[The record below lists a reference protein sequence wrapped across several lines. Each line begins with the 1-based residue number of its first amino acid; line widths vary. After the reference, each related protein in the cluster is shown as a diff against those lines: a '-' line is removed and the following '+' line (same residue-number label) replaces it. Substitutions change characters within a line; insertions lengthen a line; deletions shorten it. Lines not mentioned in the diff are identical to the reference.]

1 MAVLYFPL
9 SPQIPLLPSAEVL
22 GAHFLEKLEAIRP
35 NLPAL
40 LPMPLLPASP
50 PAASPRHHCCLDS
63 GAIPSSRPGAST
75 PGSIL
80 PLSASA
86 PSPFL
91 PYRSLLH
98 THKCSNNFLQERER
112 GRKEGGKEDREGR
125 RKKRGKKEGK
135 YTTTSVKVLAG
146 KQNSCRGFN

>member
-98 THKCSNNFLQERER
+98 THKCSNNFLQEKER
-112 GRKEGGKEDREGR
+112 VKEGGRKGR
-125 RKKRGKKEGK
+125 QGGKKEEK
-135 YTTTSVKVLAG
+135 EERRRESTPPHQL
-146 KQNSCRGFN
+146 RF

>member
-9 SPQIPLLPSAEVL
+9 SPQTPLLPSAEVL

-98 THKCSNNFLQERER
+98 THKCSNNFLQEKER
-112 GRKEGGKEDREGR
+112 VKEGGRKGRQGGKKEEEEEGR
-125 RKKRGKKEGK
+125 RESTPPHQLR
-135 YTTTSVKVLAG
+135 
-146 KQNSCRGFN
+146 F

>member
-9 SPQIPLLPSAEVL
+9 SPQTPLLPSAEVL

-63 GAIPSSRPGAST
+63 GAIPSSRPVAST

-112 GRKEGGKEDREGR
+112 GKEGGRKGRQGGKKEEEEEGR
-125 RKKRGKKEGK
+125 RESTPPHQLR
-135 YTTTSVKVLAG
+135 
-146 KQNSCRGFN
+146 F

>member
-98 THKCSNNFLQERER
+98 THKCSNNFLQEKER
-112 GRKEGGKEDREGR
+112 VKEGGRKGRQGGKKEEEEEGR
-125 RKKRGKKEGK
+125 RESTPPHQLR
-135 YTTTSVKVLAG
+135 
-146 KQNSCRGFN
+146 F